1 MSDALG
7 QTVSDIFVEKHRYE
21 VPAYQRKYSWGA
33 DEASELFD
41 DIHSTS
47 DSSGKR
53 LFLGTLIFQK
63 AKGKGKSNLRFIVDG
78 QQRITT
84 LSLLLIACR
93 RHVANHF
100 KDKTQAHQI
109 DRKIQHTDEVDATK
123 AQSLLSPSQQIYA
136 YYMSVADRSSDIE
149 VDVIG
154 TPAVSL
160 PLRKKKA
167 RGLSSATET
176 RQSVANATSVRR
188 AKEVLALFTERLT
201 RDFSDRKGY
210 NEFYAS
216 LLGASFYVFIVDTEQ
231 EAMDLFERTN
241 ARGRKLEVSDLLK
254 NMLFSKIKDR
264 QVIDDHWAKFD
275 KNAGDDPSKVLK
287 YYYYTISGFI
297 QKSALYEQLKKL
309 LRSKRLT
316 PECLAEEVAVFS
328 EFYRN
333 CDRGNGSEIK
343 ASIISLK
350 FTKLLNVDSNGFAVI
365 RSLQALRLFRVTQ
378 HIPLVYSMLLSAK
391 RIEDAG
397 IRCIKNLVLFMHS
410 LEKFHFRYNAIGRQP
425 SNRFEKVYSAY
436 ARKFGTLSD
445 KDGDRFY
452 SLCLELVAQHKEIA
466 EAAVSQTRFD
476 DKFTTIS
483 YEDTDKD
490 LIMYIFD
497 RLNARGAKPGS
508 SPVTVFDPDSSALNK
523 IFSIE
528 HIFPKNPKRNPPSLR
543 HNIGNLI
550 ALNSDLNG
558 SFNDM
563 LPLDKLKYI
572 RDEKNAEKVRQ
583 LTALPIFAEL
593 IKAFEPEFT
602 TWDDAVIERRAKLL
616 SGLSFTSMAS
626 F

>member
-1 MSDALG
+1 MSEALG

-41 DIHSTS
+41 DIY
-47 DSSGKR
+47 SSSGSLGKR

-93 RHVANHF
+93 RHVLNHF

-123 AQSLLSPSQQIYA
+123 AQSILSPSQEIYA
-136 YYMSVADRSSDIE
+136 YYMSVADRNSDVE
-149 VDVIG
+149 ADVIG
-154 TPAVSL
+154 APVVSL

-176 RQSVANATSVRR
+176 RQSVVNSTSIRR
-188 AKEVLALFTERLT
+188 AKEVLALFTERLL
-201 RDFSDRKGY
+201 RDFSDRKAY
-210 NEFYAS
+210 NEFYTS

-231 EAMDLFERTN
+231 EAMELFERTN

-264 QVIDDHWAKFD
+264 QVIDDHWARFD

-287 YYYYTISGFI
+287 YYYYTINGFI

-309 LRSKRLT
+309 LRSKRLS
-316 PECLAEEVAVFS
+316 PECLAEEVALFS
-328 EFYRN
+328 QFYRN

-343 ASIISLK
+343 DSITSLK
-350 FTKLLNVDSNGFAVI
+350 FTKLLNVDSNIFGVI
-365 RSLQALRLFRVTQ
+365 RSLQALRLFKVTQ

-397 IRCIKNLVLFMHS
+397 TSCIKSLVRFMHS

-425 SNRFEKVYSAY
+425 SNRFEKLYSTY
-436 ARKFGTLSD
+436 ARKFGALSD
-445 KDGDRFY
+445 KDGDSY
-452 SLCLELVAQHKEIA
+452 YKLCLELMVQHKEIA
-466 EAAVSQTRFD
+466 GAAVSQSRFD
-476 DKFTTIS
+476 EKFTTIS

-497 RLNARGAKPGS
+497 RLNARGSKPGS
-508 SPVTVFDPDSSALNK
+508 YPVSVFDPDSSALNK

-563 LPLDKLKYI
+563 LPLDKLRYI
-572 RDEKNAEKVRQ
+572 RDDKNAEKVRQ
-583 LTALPIFAEL
+583 LTALPIFSEL
-593 IKAFEPEFT
+593 IKDFESEFAA
-602 TWDDAVIERRAKLL
+602 WDDAVIERRAKML
-616 SGLSFTSMAS
+616 SCLSFASMAS